1 MILNTKP
8 WSPTPPLPPAV
19 SKKKTHH
26 HHPISIPM
34 QAPKSDSN
42 NNNNN
47 SPRKPPLSSLKHRRV
62 SFYHL
67 IFTWI
72 ILFIVACVAMGGYFF
87 PAGGGGAAA
96 LSPPPP
102 AARTRGEGAAAL
114 APPVKIYP
122 FNVYDDGTDRVVRY
136 PPTGAIPKLH
146 WNKVKHYRAC
156 CKDDDSLRCFATHE
170 IALRR
175 DSERSQRGVSDVYL
189 EIMRDMQPET
199 TAKWKRLGALGSRC
213 QLIWSEE
220 QAEIES

>member
-8 WSPTPPLPPAV
+8 WSPTPTQAAAAAV
-19 SKKKTHH
+19 SKKKIH

-42 NNNNN
+42 NNN
-47 SPRKPPLSSLKHRRV
+47 SPRKPQLSSLKHRRV

-102 AARTRGEGAAAL
+102 AARTRGEGAAQ

-175 DSERSQRGVSDVYL
+175 DSERSQRGIADVYL